1 MQPFLKVA
9 ICGGGI
15 GGLTLASFLSKKL
28 TNGSIAVDVYET
40 NSDIRTIGAGI
51 AIWKRYWDVLQD
63 LLNIENDCLERGISL
78 PKDNGVRGPTLRKSD
93 LSSGGHD
100 FYSLTQGP
108 MIISRVALLDI
119 LQTKLDSAIC
129 TIHTSKRLVCYTS
142 TEPQDPVTLHF
153 ADGTTAT
160 ADLLVG
166 ADGIHSRVRMT
177 MFADF
182 PIYAQPRFSGQLAY
196 RMQADIKKN
205 TSERLLRLSQSPGMT
220 IWCGKGRHV
229 TSNTLGDA
237 IHITAYDNVSADN
250 DGPLPDPWVLDV
262 PVQEVSDNFRDWEP
276 DLVSLL
282 RSAHTA
288 SRWAIHVVNA
298 LPRFVSGKVALLGDA
313 AHAMTP
319 HQGLGAGQGI
329 EDAYIL
335 CLLLAHRATTAS
347 NLMDVLE
354 IYDRIRLPQAQRVA
368 AQSLSN
374 GLAYG
379 FLLDRFEGMPLET
392 IGQELGESVQWL
404 MSAQGCQEEWAKAEA
419 MMDELN
425 L

>member
-1 MQPFLKVA
+1 MA
-9 ICGGGI
+9 N
-15 GGLTLASFLSKKL
+15 T
-28 TNGSIAVDVYET
+28 SI
-40 NSDIRTIGAGI
+40 S
-51 AIWKRYWDVLQD
+51 
-63 LLNIENDCLERGISL
+63 
-78 PKDNGVRGPTLRKSD
+78 PVRGPILRKSD
-93 LSSGGHD
+93 LPSGGHD

-119 LQTKLDSAIC
+119 LQTKLDPAIC
-129 TIHTSKRLVCYTS
+129 TIHTSKRLLYYTS

-196 RMQADIKKN
+196 RMQANIKKN
-205 TSERLLRLSQSPGMT
+205 TSERLLRLSQSTGMT
-220 IWCGKGRHV
+220 IVSTTHIRDHDPYTKLPLFRPQWCGKGRHV

-276 DLVSLL
+276 DLISLL

-288 SRWAIHVVNA
+288 SRWAIHIVNA
-298 LPRFVSGKVALLGDA
+298 LPRFVSGRVALLGDA

-335 CLLLAHRATTAS
+335 CLLLEHRATTAS

-368 AQSLSN
+368 AQSLNN

-379 FLLDRFEGMPLET
+379 FLLDKFEGMPLET